1 VPRLPLLG
9 APARTARATGRRPPR
24 KRTGVHVQTELD
36 PFVVHVRLV
45 ILFVSDV
52 HFGRGPRE
60 QERDKER
67 ALVQCLEHYADQV
80 EHLYLVG
87 DVYDGYIEYRH
98 LVPKG
103 FVRFQALLAR
113 WTDRGV
119 PVTYLVGNHDSW
131 HRNHFAEELGVTL
144 VPDALE
150 VEHHGRQLHLAHGD
164 AQASTHPLYAW
175 VRPLLRHPLAI
186 RLYRSLLPADLAL
199 GLAREVSR
207 ALHESA
213 PDPDVVEA
221 LRSHAQIRVQNE
233 ATDLVVR
240 GHSHEAALHRWPEGT
255 YLNVGN
261 WYESRTFARLDGTTV
276 SLVRWNGTR
285 GHAIESADV

>member
-1 VPRLPLLG
+1 
-9 APARTARATGRRPPR
+9 
-24 KRTGVHVQTELD
+24 
-36 PFVVHVRLV
+36 V

-52 HFGRGPRE
+52 HFGRGARE
-60 QERDKER
+60 EERAKER
-67 ALVQCLEHYADQV
+67 ALVRCLEAHADQV

-119 PVTYLVGNHDSW
+119 PVTYLVGNHDPW
-131 HRNHFAEELGVTL
+131 HRDYFPEELGVAL
-144 VPDALE
+144 VPGTLE
-150 VEHHGRQLHLAHGD
+150 VEHNDRRLHLAHGD
-164 AQASTHPLYAW
+164 AEASTHPAYAW
-175 VRPLLRHPLAI
+175 VRPLLRHPLVI
-186 RLYRSLLPADLAL
+186 RLYRSLLPADWAL
-199 GLAREVSR
+199 GLARRVSR
-207 ALHESA
+207 ALHEPA
-213 PDPDVVEA
+213 PDPAVVRA
-221 LRSHAQIRVQNE
+221 LQSHARTRVRE
-233 ATDLVVR
+233 EGVDLVVM
-240 GHSHEAALHRWPEGT
+240 GHSHEPALHRWPEGT